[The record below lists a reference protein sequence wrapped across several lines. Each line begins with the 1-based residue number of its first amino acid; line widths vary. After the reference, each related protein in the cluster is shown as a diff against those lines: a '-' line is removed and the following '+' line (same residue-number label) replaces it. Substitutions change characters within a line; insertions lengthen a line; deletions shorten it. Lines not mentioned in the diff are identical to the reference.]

1 MATAI
6 SFEHVIKRY
15 RDIYAVNDVTC
26 EIEAGSIVALLGP
39 NGAGKT
45 TAISMMLGLTKPTSG
60 QVRAFGEDPMRRAA
74 RRHYGVMLQ
83 QVGLPQKV
91 RVGELIDWFRSFYD
105 EPIAKDI
112 LLDMADLRDLARKE
126 AVKLSGGQQRRLQFA
141 MAMAGNPRILFLD
154 EPTTGMDI
162 ASRRGFWDYLRNF
175 AKERD
180 RTIILTT
187 HHLDEA
193 ETIADRVLVM
203 QKGRVIADGSVD
215 ALKRQAGNRY
225 VSFWAGGSVS
235 EDTIA
240 ALPNVNEVR
249 WSGRHVRITTDSP
262 DDVLRAV
269 IRADLDVSGF
279 EVSQG
284 QLEDAFVSL
293 TARDGGEDET
303 VADRRRGR

>member
-6 SFEHVIKRY
+6 SFENVVKRY
-15 RDIYAVNDVTC
+15 HDIYAVNDVSC
-26 EIEAGSIVALLGP
+26 EIEASIVALLGP

-45 TAISMMLGLTKPTSG
+45 TAISIMLGLTKPTSG
-60 QVRAFGEDPMRRAA
+60 RVRAFGEDPMRRAA

-91 RVGELIDWFRSFYD
+91 RVGELVDWFRSFYD
-105 EPIAKDI
+105 APLSTDA

-162 ASRRGFWDYLRNF
+162 SSRRGFWDYLRKF

-225 VSFWAGGSVS
+225 VSFWAGEVVT
-235 EDTIA
+235 EDMIA
-240 ALPNVNEVR
+240 GLPHVNEVR

-269 IRADLDVSGF
+269 ILANLDVSGF

-293 TARDGGEDET
+293 TARDEEEDGT
-303 VADRRRGR
+303 VFDGRRPR